1 MWNHGLLTYRSM
13 RAQLY
18 TGSPANT
25 EKQPDIPG
33 IWSDYAPGTNLVWLR
48 FLLINLLK
56 NRKAEIP
63 PKTTRKP
70 LAPCSPNKNITDTKK
85 SKKQRG
91 EQKSSPLAVKQ
102 IHAADAELHISQW
115 KKLLGDRL
123 ESVLDLLDIEHGSE
137 DMCCAADLVAY
148 TIDLQWLGEEDF
160 F

>member
-1 MWNHGLLTYRSM
+1 M

-25 EKQPDIPG
+25 EKQPDVPG

-56 NRKAEIP
+56 NRRIEVAPKAA
-63 PKTTRKP
+63 RKP
-70 LAPCSPNKNITDTKK
+70 LAPCSPNKNITNTKT
-85 SKKQRG
+85 SKKQNQG
-91 EQKSSPLAVKQ
+91 QKKSPLAVKQ
-102 IHAADAELHISQW
+102 IHAAEAELHITQW
-115 KKLLGDRL
+115 KKLLEDRL
-123 ESVLDLLDIEHGSE
+123 KAVLDLLDIEHGSE

-148 TIDLQWLGEEDF
+148 AIDSQWLGEEDF

>member
-1 MWNHGLLTYRSM
+1 M

-18 TGSPANT
+18 TGSPANM

-56 NRKAEIP
+56 NKKAEVSS
-63 PKTTRKP
+63 KTARKP
-70 LAPCSPNKNITDTKK
+70 LAPCSPNKNITDTKA
-85 SKKQRG
+85 SKKQNK
-91 EQKSSPLAVKQ
+91 EQKKAPLVVKQ
-102 IHAADAELHISQW
+102 IHAAEAELQITQW
-115 KKLLGDRL
+115 KKLLEERL
-123 ESVLDLLDIEHGSE
+123 ESVLDLLDLEHGSE

-148 TIDLQWLGEEDF
+148 AIDSQWLGEEDF